1 MTPYVNTAASIFQLI
16 EAIAATASK
25 NEKLALVK
33 TGMALPLFKRIVV
46 AAYDPFKTYGIIQLP
61 EPYPPYPGSPTMT
74 LDGSE
79 AWDVINKL
87 ATRELSGDDARIEV
101 AGMLAD
107 LDAPSAELFKRIIL
121 KDMRAGFT
129 EGTINKAAP
138 KTIAEFPYMRCSLP
152 PKSNID
158 KWDWSKGQIS
168 QEKADGMFIN
178 TDLDI
183 AGQASL
189 RTRQG
194 QPLPRTAAFEAVHVE
209 VELTLRR
216 GTQSHGEMLVYR
228 DNVLLPREENN
239 GYLKHLVEG
248 GKLEDNERVE
258 LHLWD
263 QIGLESVEL
272 GACGTPYSVR
282 LAELA
287 GQLRGRA
294 RLLKLVDTR
303 LVKSKSES
311 IDHFREMLRAGKEGT
326 VVKNRDAIW
335 KDGTSKDQVK
345 YKLSAV
351 VDLEITGIVPGKANT
366 RTEGRP
372 GSLSCQTRDGLLM
385 TDVTVKNEKMRDAIE
400 AAPAQWVGRIM
411 KVVFNTIMIA
421 DEEGETHSLFLPRFE
436 EDVYRLDKSVADSF
450 PEVQEQY
457 QAAIEAV

>member
-1 MTPYVNTAASIFQLI
+1 MTPYINTAASIFKLI
-16 EAIAATASK
+16 QDIAATASK

-46 AAYDPFKTYGIIQLP
+46 AAYNPFFTYGIIKLP
-61 EPYPPYPGSPTMT
+61 DPTPYSGPVTT
-74 LDGSE
+74 LDESL
-79 AWDVINKL
+79 AWAVINKL
-87 ATRELSGDDARIEV
+87 ATRELSGDEARAVV
-101 AGMLAD
+101 ADMLAA
-107 LDAPSAELFKRIIL
+107 LDESSAELFKRIIL

-129 EGTINKAAP
+129 EGTVNKAVP
-138 KTIAEFPYMRCSLP
+138 KTIPEFPYMRCSLP

-158 KWDWSKGQIS
+158 KWDWSVGQIS
-168 QEKADGMFIN
+168 QEKADGMFVN
-178 TDLDI
+178 TDVDS

-194 QPLPRTAAFEAVHVE
+194 QPLPRTAAFEALHLE
-209 VELTLRR
+209 VERVLSE

-248 GKLEDNERVE
+248 GKLQPNERIE

-263 QIGLESVEL
+263 QIGLENVEL
-272 GACGTPYSVR
+272 GACGIPYSVR

-287 GQLRGRA
+287 TQMRGRST
-294 RLLKLVDTR
+294 LLKLVDTR
-303 LVKSKSES
+303 VAYSKADS

-351 VDLEITGIVPGKANT
+351 VDLEITGIVPGKTNT
-366 RTEGRP
+366 KNEGRP
-372 GSLSCQTRDGLLM
+372 GSLATQTSCGLLQ
-385 TDVTVKNEKMRDAIE
+385 TDVTIKNEKMRDAIE
-400 AAPAQWVGRIM
+400 ANPTDWIGKIV
-411 KVVFNTIMIA
+411 KVVFNTIMTA
-421 DEEGETHSLFLPRFE
+421 DEEGELHSLFLPRLE
-436 EDVYRLDKSVADSF
+436 EDTYRIDKRVADTY
-450 PEVQEQY
+450 EQVKDQY